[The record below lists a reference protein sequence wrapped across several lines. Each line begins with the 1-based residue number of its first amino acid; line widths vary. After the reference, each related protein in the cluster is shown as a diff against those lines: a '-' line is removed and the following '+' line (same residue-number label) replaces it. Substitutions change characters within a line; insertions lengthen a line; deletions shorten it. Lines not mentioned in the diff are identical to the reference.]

1 MKRVV
6 TKQELDTL
14 VKANDTVRGTHDYMK
29 YFMMMEYKTKQ
40 NGKWSAWKYLGH
52 GIPIP
57 ADMTV
62 KKVKDAVYLMRSSIS
77 SETGED
83 EMTRLLVTEA
93 VNKVLNIF

>member
-40 NGKWSAWKYLGH
+40 NGKWSAWKY
-52 GIPIP
+52 
-57 ADMTV
+57 
-62 KKVKDAVYLMRSSIS
+62 SSLIS
-77 SETGED
+77 V
-83 EMTRLLVTEA
+83 RHLLS
-93 VNKVLNIF
+93 LRMCSF